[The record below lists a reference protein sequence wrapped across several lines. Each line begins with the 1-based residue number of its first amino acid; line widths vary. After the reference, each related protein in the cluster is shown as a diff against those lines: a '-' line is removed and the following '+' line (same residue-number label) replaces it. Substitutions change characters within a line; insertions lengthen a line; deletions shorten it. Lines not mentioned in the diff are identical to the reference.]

1 MLLKKEK
8 YKINSVNTLYLLIH
22 KIDDFIEEKRGN
34 KYLNI
39 AFADNNDELKI
50 ITILRLIHFYFLLSF
65 RSSLQ
70 EHFQNYIF
78 FSFLFNVTY

>member
-22 KIDDFIEEKRGN
+22 KLDDFIEEKRGN